1 MIRLI
6 TVLSIIIIAFSISSC
21 DAPRL
26 NPLDPQSKDYKLG
39 QLDGYVF
46 SYPHDAL
53 QGARIL
59 LTNQNIS
66 VESDSKGY
74 YKIEGVKTLDG
85 EIVIEKEGF
94 TNDTIAVR
102 WNNQKNIRMEESVL
116 DYSIG
121 QIDGTVRAAAPSL
134 KALGGAKVFW
144 KNQNVLLTTDSQ
156 GYFKLTNVPFGN
168 GWLYF
173 EADGYSRDSMF
184 VEFDNQREMI
194 KHLNNIYLNSIPKL
208 HDFKI
213 YTSVE
218 NWYPDKRRYR
228 MEVQVSISDD
238 ELDIDSVFLK
248 CSDLNFSKAIRYN
261 SSSRYYEGSYIQS
274 DLNLT
279 SMEEAIGKTFY
290 IVVKDANNK
299 SFTIGSSNIKRIIN
313 DIIDLDSPVNS
324 ITVNSLPT
332 LKWIRLRPGFKLHYW
347 VQVYTN
353 DVSPILMWDKDN
365 VTEEEFQA
373 TVDSPLSTG
382 DYFWVVWC
390 VDDFGNKARSRP
402 ATFSVN

>member
-1 MIRLI
+1 MIRFK

-26 NPLDPQSKDYKLG
+26 NPLDPQSGDYKLG

-53 QGARIL
+53 LGARIT

-66 VESDSKGY
+66 VETDSRGY
-74 YKIEGVKTLDG
+74 YKIEGVKTIDG

-134 KALGGAKVFW
+134 KALSGAKVFW
-144 KNQNVLLTTDSQ
+144 KNQNILLTTDSQ
-156 GYFKLTNVPFGN
+156 GYFKLTNIPFGN

-173 EADGYSRDSMF
+173 EADGYSKDSMF
-184 VEFDNQREMI
+184 VEFGNQREMI

-248 CSDLNFSKAIRYN
+248 CSELKFSKAIRYN

-324 ITVNSLPT
+324 VTVNSLPT

-373 TVDSPLSTG
+373 TVDTPLSTG

>member
-1 MIRLI
+1 
-6 TVLSIIIIAFSISSC
+6 
-21 DAPRL
+21 
-26 NPLDPQSKDYKLG
+26 
-39 QLDGYVF
+39 
-46 SYPHDAL
+46 L
-53 QGARIL
+53 QGARIS

-66 VESDSKGY
+66 VETDSKGY

-102 WNNQKNIRMEESVL
+102 WNNQKNIRVEESVL

-173 EADGYSRDSMF
+173 EADGYSKDSMF
-184 VEFDNQREMI
+184 VEFGNQREMI

-248 CSDLNFSKAIRYN
+248 CSDLKFSKAIRYN

-274 DLNLT
+274 YLNLT

>member
-1 MIRLI
+1 MIRFK

-53 QGARIL
+53 PGARIT
-59 LTNQNIS
+59 LTNQSIS
-66 VESDSKGY
+66 VETDSRGY
-74 YKIEGVKTLDG
+74 YKIEGVKTIDG

-94 TNDTIAVR
+94 TNDTIVVR

-134 KALGGAKVFW
+134 RALGGAKVFW
-144 KNQNVLLTTDSQ
+144 KNQNILLTTDSQ

-173 EADGYSRDSMF
+173 EADGYSKDSMF
-184 VEFDNQREMI
+184 VEFGNQREMI

-248 CSDLNFSKAIRYN
+248 CSELKFSKAIRYN

-373 TVDSPLSTG
+373 TVDTPLSTG

-402 ATFSVN
+402 ATFSIN